1 MFDEKQ
7 IELLEKFQIR
17 TKYETEPPHGDS
29 IYSISL
35 KDKEFPFW
43 IYGRNIV
50 FIDETKVMVEAVKP
64 NTWGQGGINTV
75 IIDTKKDMYARFKN
89 WYRDISIKDNQIK
102 LTNRYEEIEEILGGF
117 DELEWIA
124 L

>member
-1 MFDEKQ
+1 
-7 IELLEKFQIR
+7 
-17 TKYETEPPHGDS
+17 
-29 IYSISL
+29 
-35 KDKEFPFW
+35 
-43 IYGRNIV
+43 
-50 FIDETKVMVEAVKP
+50 MVEAVKT

>member
-1 MFDEKQ
+1 
-7 IELLEKFQIR
+7 
-17 TKYETEPPHGDS
+17 
-29 IYSISL
+29 
-35 KDKEFPFW
+35 
-43 IYGRNIV
+43 
-50 FIDETKVMVEAVKP
+50 MVEAVKP

-102 LTNRYEEIEEILGGF
+102 LTNRYEEIEEILDGF